1 MSMLNSL
8 ISRINPLL
16 RAEKLAESAAAWTDR
31 DCGIYSEK
39 YFNEMLRIERK
50 RTERSGK
57 PFILIL
63 LDVREYGETAG
74 RGKFRGLAKTICS
87 LTRDIDVKGWYSSGT
102 VIGLMLLEISGS
114 QAAKLVAEKLRQ
126 EIIRTAGEKDA
137 GAIKISFHLYPEE
150 KAGRFDPA
158 LYPDLRDRARGASGF
173 KRLLDLTFSA
183 AGLLLLAPVF
193 AVIALLIKLTSKGP
207 VLFRQERVG
216 RLGKSFIFL
225 KFRSMY
231 VNRDHKIHEEF
242 IRNFIKPPLT
252 AASRAPSVYKIEKD
266 PRVTPLGH
274 FLRKTSLDELPQLLN
289 VLRGEMSLIG
299 PRPPLPYE
307 CIIYEKWHL
316 SRVQA
321 KPGITGLWQV
331 KGRSRTSF
339 DEMVRLDIKYIREWS
354 PWLDIKIL
362 FKTPWAVFTCRG
374 AY

>member
-1 MSMLNSL
+1 MLNSL
-8 ISRINPLL
+8 ISRFNPLL
-16 RAEKLAESAAAWTDR
+16 RAERFFESAAAWTDR

-39 YFNEMLRIERK
+39 YFNEMLRLERK
-50 RTERSGK
+50 RTERSGR
-57 PFILIL
+57 PFILVL
-63 LDVREYGETAG
+63 LDLSEYGETAG
-74 RGKFRGLAKTICS
+74 RGKFRELAKTVSS
-87 LTRDIDVKGWYSSGT
+87 LTRDIDVKGWYSSGRI
-102 VIGLMLLEISGS
+102 IGLVLLEISGGL
-114 QAAKLVAEKLRQ
+114 AAKQVGEKLRR
-126 EIIRTAGEKDA
+126 EIIRTVGEKDA
-137 GAIKISFHLYPEE
+137 GAIKMSFHLYPEE

-158 LYPDLRDRARGASGF
+158 LYPDLRDRGRSATGF

-183 AGLLLLAPVF
+183 AGLLLLSPVF
-193 AVIALLIKLTSKGP
+193 AAAAALIKLTSEGP

-216 RLGKSFIFL
+216 HLGKSFIFL

-231 VNRDHKIHEEF
+231 IDRDHRIHEEF
-242 IRNFIKPPLT
+242 IRNFIKP
-252 AASRAPSVYKIEKD
+252 AAAEANNSQSVYKIRKD
-266 PRVTPLGH
+266 PRITPLGH
-274 FLRKTSLDELPQLLN
+274 LLRKTSIDELPQLVN

-307 CIIYEKWHL
+307 CEIYEKWHL

-339 DEMVRLDIKYIREWS
+339 DEMVRLDLKYIREWS

-362 FKTPWAVFTCRG
+362 LKTPWAVLTCRG